1 MNEKSRIDTLKEILT
16 KDSDDSFTL
25 YALGLEYA
33 SQNNNEDAIKIF
45 ESLMQKDPGYHAL
58 YYQLG
63 KAYEMAGETEKAGK
77 IYEKG
82 IYVTTSQNE
91 IHAREELQQALDELL

>member
-1 MNEKSRIDTLKEILT
+1 MGKSRIDTLKDILF
-16 KDSDDSFTL
+16 KDPDDSFTQ
-25 YALGLEYA
+25 YALGLEYTA
-33 SQNNNEDAIKIF
+33 QNNIEEAVNIF
-45 ESLMQKDPGYHAL
+45 ESLMQKNPGYHAL

-63 KAYEMAGETEKAGK
+63 KAYELTGDSEKARK